1 MTTALLIQGAWH
13 SRWTE
18 RFEEYSSIFDQIVVS
33 IYKNDLSK
41 LALFPNVLA
50 HPKLSVVLNHSS
62 IPPGADWY
70 GNVWYQCLTTRAG
83 LQQVRCDYVIKAR
96 TDEYW
101 SNLSVMKTAVETSGR
116 MACINIYFKKPC
128 WFPFHIGDH
137 LYGGSTD
144 VFRRGFD
151 ILEQNLAKDSF
162 NNSSMAAEQ
171 KICLSLLSAAGEVPN
186 WINSSTQMRA
196 NWTTINAALLEPFWF
211 NAPSVGT
218 VGRTLAHI
226 AECETHNP
234 TVDLFDS
241 IDKYF
246 E

>member
-18 RFEEYSSIFDQIVVS
+18 RFDEYANTFEEIVIS
-33 IYKNDLSK
+33 TYKNDISK
-41 LALFPNVLA
+41 LALFPNVLS
-50 HPKLSVVLNHSS
+50 HPKVSVVLNHSS

-70 GNVWYQCLTTRAG
+70 GNVWYQCLTTRAA
-83 LQQVRCDYVIKAR
+83 LQQVRSQYVIKAR

-101 SNLSVMKTAVETSGR
+101 SNLNLMKSAVETSSK
-116 MACINIYFKKPC
+116 MVCINIYFKKPC

-137 LYGGSTD
+137 LYGGPTSL
-144 VFRRGFD
+144 FKRGFD
-151 ILEQNLAKDSF
+151 ILEQNLAQDRF

-171 KICLSLLSAAGEVPN
+171 KICVSLLSAAGEVPN
-186 WINSSTQMRA
+186 WQQSRTPMLAHWQ
-196 NWTTINAALLEPFWF
+196 TIDASLLEPFWF

-218 VGRTLAHI
+218 VGNTVHHI
-226 AECETHNP
+226 RECESNNP
-234 TVDLFDS
+234 TVDLLNS